1 MSKFL
6 RKAFPILVFYA
17 AAGLVKI
24 GLYYIADA
32 FGMNTSGAL
41 FQLLVATFV
50 GFFLCAICWQLGS
63 LIKTKFPTVGCFLH
77 ITAVAVYTLSI
88 ILAFINIFHPVP
100 D

>member
-63 LIKTKFPTVGCFLH
+63 LIKTKLKRK
-77 ITAVAVYTLSI
+77 LSALFKNLSESAKCGI
-88 ILAFINIFHPVP
+88 AK
-100 D
+100 